1 MATQHDTTQR
11 TDDIKNYGTYQCWTV
26 DTPVDDAI
34 AAFRARYGCEPE
46 RVYIGGSMLWVGP
59 VPETP
64 KTGAEAGPDG
74 R

>member
-1 MATQHDTTQR
+1 MDNNSEPIQNYR
-11 TDDIKNYGTYQCWTV
+11 TYRCWTA

-59 VPETP
+59 VPE
-64 KTGAEAGPDG
+64 AEDDPRAGNADG
-74 R
+74 NADVV